1 MSLISSQN
9 TEKLTNTAIGI
20 DNMIAKLA
28 SCCGP
33 SEYRSPELTLSNGKV
48 PSNFNGS
55 LAELLS
61 GADVWSLGITLFA
74 MVTGRLPWSRACL
87 SDPEYARYVHQ
98 YVHSDKDTVGSN
110 SVTSEDFWP
119 SELSLELRS
128 LLSAVLHPD
137 WRQRVDL
144 ETMKNHP
151 WNRLSEH
158 IRHSTSSQSRLKNLV
173 DIPYADEYE
182 PTPISYG
189 FTTPPPLT
197 TFDMGRP
204 FDKVDLDHYKNSTKR
219 RTSCTMTPPNEH
231 CRKKMK
237 IVL

>member
-20 DNMIAKLA
+20 DNMITKLA

-48 PSNFNGS
+48 PSDFNGS
-55 LAELLS
+55 LMELLS

-98 YVHSDKDTVGSN
+98 YVHSDKDTVGST

-151 WNRLSEH
+151 WIVSNVLNEGYS
-158 IRHSTSSQSRLKNLV
+158 STGDV
-173 DIPYADEYE
+173 TDEEADV
-182 PTPISYG
+182 TGG
-189 FTTPPPLT
+189 FLTPPPRDNNRNDESNKCASS
-197 TFDMGRP
+197 TFTISPAAGP
-204 FDKVDLDHYKNSTKR
+204 FNFYS
-219 RTSCTMTPPNEH
+219 
-231 CRKKMK
+231 
-237 IVL
+237 